1 MVIKLSKKMKIIL
14 IAAIIAIIIVIMIIL
29 LVFLNKNKK
38 TNVIQQKSNIDISA
52 LETNFKNLCDNNEN
66 EYVFTWYDIKE
77 EESGKYNIEAKI
89 PYIKIDEQ
97 IDNKV
102 NTEINNLFVKTLL
115 KIYDESQQNTRL
127 EINYASS
134 INGDVLS
141 LMIRCILK
149 QGSNAQRTIIKTY
162 NYNLKNLEEVNILD
176 VVPLENREQLQEE
189 IYQKIQKEIEKE
201 NRLSQQGYNSYKRD
215 ANSDIYVLQNATD
228 FFIKDNILYIIY
240 SYGNRNFTSTVDLII
255 KEI

>member
-1 MVIKLSKKMKIIL
+1 M
-14 IAAIIAIIIVIMIIL
+14 
-29 LVFLNKNKK
+29 NKK
-38 TNVIQQKSNIDISA
+38 TFTEPEKKNIDISA
-52 LETNFKNLCDNNEN
+52 LETNFKNICDNKEN
-66 EYVFTWYDIKE
+66 DYVITWYDITVE
-77 EESGKYNIEAKI
+77 ENGKYNIEAKI
-89 PYIKIDEQ
+89 PKVIINDQ

-102 NTEINNLFVKTLL
+102 NAEINNLFVNTLL
-115 KIYDESQQNTRL
+115 KIYNESQQYTRL

-162 NYNLKNLEEVNILD
+162 NYNIKDDTTVDLLD
-176 VVPLENREQLQEE
+176 VIAEGDKEQLQEE
-189 IYQKIQKEIEKE
+189 IYQKIQKEIDKE

-215 ANSDIYVLQNATD
+215 ANSEIYLLENATE

-240 SYGNRNFTSTVDLII
+240 SYGNRNYTSTVDLII
-255 KEI
+255 TEV